1 MPATEPILT
10 TLRKLI
16 PVVAPLTNSPLGR
29 KLSCGL
35 TIHKDGENRG
45 GNAGMD
51 QADEGSREIHYVKR
65 SNDEVLAD
73 AIEGL
78 GKIYLKKETLIVPTP
93 KIERM
98 DDFLSDDNVRRD
110 VHILNKSRLGIV
122 NEP

>member
-1 MPATEPILT
+1 MDGATVRSQLDTRQVGLLEFIM
-10 TLRKLI
+10 KANGELI
-16 PVVAPLTNSPLGR
+16 DGHHEKVRREETPLTNSPMGR

-35 TIHKDGENRG
+35 TIHKDGESRG

-78 GKIYLKKETLIVPTP
+78 GKIK
-93 KIERM
+93 
-98 DDFLSDDNVRRD
+98 F
-110 VHILNKSRLGIV
+110 
-122 NEP
+122 